1 MREPELKMKQVHSPH
16 LFYILLQTVPKG
28 DEGHKNYFIMSEE
41 MKKAV
46 DTFCHL
52 QPNYDDLHSPLD
64 YSRLFKI
71 IYLSVVNKEDIPWK
85 EIKEKLP
92 LDTPRAMNSG
102 TLEGFICS
110 CKEYVAKRKEVL
122 QEAES
127 YGYLIKKS
135 DLK

>member
-16 LFYILLQTVPKG
+16 LFYVRLQTVPKG

-52 QPNYDDLHSPLD
+52 QPNYDDLHSSLD
-64 YSRLFKI
+64 CSRLFKI
-71 IYLSVVNKEDIPWK
+71 IYLSVVNKEDIPWE

-92 LDTPRAMNSG
+92 PDTPRAMNSG
-102 TLEGFICS
+102 TLESFICS
-110 CKEYVAKRKEVL
+110 CKEYVSKRKAVL